1 MRVLIVV
8 DMLNDFVDER
18 GALFCGPAARRII
31 PFVAQKIAEFRQQGQ
46 PIIYLRD
53 SHSPDDR
60 EFEAFPPHCMRG
72 SWGGEIIPELAPA
85 PGDII
90 IEKTRFS
97 GFFRTPL
104 EKELER
110 LKAQELHFV
119 GVCTNIC
126 VMDTVGDARNR
137 DYPVVVYRDGVADF
151 DQEAHEFALKRMER
165 IYRARVI

>member
-18 GALFCGPAARRII
+18 GALYCGPPARAII
-31 PFVAQKIAEFRQQGQ
+31 DFVAQKIAEFRGRKE
-46 PIIYLRD
+46 PIIYLKD
-53 SHSPDDR
+53 AHVPDDR
-60 EFEAFPPHCMRG
+60 EFEAFPPHCLKG
-72 SWGGEIIPELAPA
+72 SWGGEIIAELTPA
-85 PGDII
+85 PEDII
-90 IEKTRFS
+90 VEKTRFS

-104 EKELER
+104 EEI
-110 LKAQELHFV
+110 LKSLGARELHFV

-151 DQEAHEFALKRMER
+151 DQEAHEFALRRMER
-165 IYRARVI
+165 IYRAKVV